1 MIRLK
6 ISLLCLVLLSAI
18 NLTAVVISKPQD
30 SQIYSYSGDNQTQ
43 TVGKTCNSPIRV
55 LVTDDAGNPVKGHEL
70 IFRVISFPENAS
82 GYMIEKQIVYTDST
96 GLAINNFKL
105 GDTEGDYKI
114 LVSSNEDI
122 TANSIVYTLNARK
135 SSWIVFL
142 IMGLFGGLAMFLYGM
157 QILSKGM
164 QAVAGS
170 RMRSIISK
178 FTYNKF
184 AALISGVVLTV
195 MVQSS
200 SVATVMLVGFVQAG
214 IMSFTQTLGMLL
226 GAGIGTTITAQL
238 IALNITDYALFIVAA
253 GFIVMLIAKS
263 TKFNNIG
270 KSVLGLGLLF
280 FGMYIMSQAMYPLR
294 SDERF
299 LSLLI
304 KLENPFVGI
313 LAGFIF
319 TALIQ
324 SSAAFIGIMI
334 TIASLGF
341 LSLEACIPLIL
352 GTNIGTGVTAIIAS
366 LNSSREAKRV
376 AFAHTLFK
384 LIGVLV
390 FVWWIPEFAALV
402 KAISPHVQGTADT
415 VENLGSTVPRQI
427 ANAHTVF
434 SVGLTILILP
444 FLKFYSKLIVKIIP
458 DKPLKISKEFQ
469 LKYINSTLSAS
480 PAMALGLAKK
490 ETERMSSKVQKML
503 NISLTPFFNKDLT
516 ILDKWQKLENEI
528 DFLQDNINN
537 YMISVSSQ
545 STDKESFNDAYQIMY
560 VANELEMIADI
571 VNTNMRRQAQKW
583 INSEARFSPE
593 GKQELELMLEKTL
606 KQISRSMEVFNEF
619 NLEKIEHIK
628 RKHKK
633 YANLAE
639 EYQMQHYE
647 RLVSQNPISLG
658 SSGVHLEL
666 LGLLQAASRHATNIS
681 RIMLS
686 WDKTD
691 DK

>member
-1 MIRLK
+1 MTKLK
-6 ISLLCLVLLSAI
+6 ISIFCFVLLLAI
-18 NLTAVVISKPQD
+18 NLNALVITKPQNP
-30 SQIYSYSGDNQTQ
+30 SVYSYSGDKQTQ

-55 LVTDDAGNPVKGHEL
+55 LVTDDAGNPVIGHEL
-70 IFRVISFPENAS
+70 RFSLIAFPENAS
-82 GYMIEKQIVYTDST
+82 GYKIENKIVYTDST
-96 GLAINNFKL
+96 GIAINNIKL
-105 GDTEGDYKI
+105 GDTEGDYRI
-114 LVSSNEDI
+114 LVSSNEDVS
-122 TANSIVYTLNARK
+122 ADSIVYTLTARK
-135 SSWIVFL
+135 KSWLVFL

-184 AALISGVVLTV
+184 AALISGVVLTL

-253 GFIVMLIAKS
+253 GFILMLIAKS
-263 TKFNNIG
+263 TKFTNIG
-270 KSVLGLGLLF
+270 KSILGLGLLF
-280 FGMYIMSQAMYPLR
+280 FGMYIMSQAMFPLR
-294 SDERF
+294 SDEKF
-299 LSLLI
+299 LNLLI

-313 LAGFIF
+313 IVGFVF

-352 GTNIGTGVTAIIAS
+352 GTNIGTGVTAILAS

-384 LIGVLV
+384 LIGVLI

-402 KAISPHVQGTADT
+402 KSISPHLNASDSS
-415 VENLGSTVPRQI
+415 VESLANTVPRQI

-434 SVGLTILILP
+434 SIGLTILILP
-444 FLKFYSKLIVKIIP
+444 FLKFYSKLIMKIIP
-458 DKPLKISKEFQ
+458 DKPVEIFEEFH
-469 LKYINSTLSAS
+469 LKYINSTLTAS
-480 PAMALGLAKK
+480 PAIALGLAKK
-490 ETERMSSKVQKML
+490 ETERMSAKVQKML
-503 NISLTPFFNKDLT
+503 NISLTPFFDKDIS

-528 DFLQDNINN
+528 DFLKNNINA
-537 YMISVSSQ
+537 YLISVGAQ
-545 STDKESFNDAYQIMY
+545 STDKDGFNDAYQIMY
-560 VANELEMIADI
+560 VAKELEMIADI
-571 VNTNMRRQAQKW
+571 VNTNMRRQAEKW
-583 INSEARFSPE
+583 ISLDAKFSSE
-593 GKQELELMLEKTL
+593 GKQELEVMLEKTL
-606 KQISRSMEVFNEF
+606 KQISRSMEVFNQF
-619 NLEKIEHIK
+619 NLEKVVHIK
-628 RKHKK
+628 KKFNK

-639 EYQMQHYE
+639 DYEMQHYE
-647 RLVSQNPISLG
+647 RLVSQNPVSL
-658 SSGVHLEL
+658 SSSDTHLEL
-666 LGLLQAASRHATNIS
+666 LGLLQATSRHATNIS
-681 RIMLS
+681 RIMLNR
-686 WDKTD
+686 DKVE

>member
-6 ISLLCLVLLSAI
+6 ISLLCFVLLSAI
-18 NLTAVVISKPQD
+18 NLSAVVIVKPQD

-43 TVGKTCNSPIRV
+43 TVGKACNSPIRV

-70 IFRVISFPENAS
+70 IFRVIFFPENAS
-82 GYMIEKQIVYTDST
+82 GHQIENQIVYTDSV
-96 GLAINNFKL
+96 GLAINYFTF

-122 TANSIVYTLNARK
+122 AANSIVYTLNARK
-135 SSWIVFL
+135 PSWIIFL
-142 IMGLFGGLAMFLYGM
+142 IIGLMGGLAIFLYGM

-164 QAVAGS
+164 QAAVGS
-170 RMRSIISK
+170 KMRGVISK
-178 FTYNKF
+178 FTYNKYV
-184 AALISGVVLTV
+184 ALLSGVLLTV

-200 SVATVMLVGFVQAG
+200 TVATVMLVGFVQAG
-214 IMSFTQTLGMLL
+214 LMSFAQTLGMLL

-238 IALNITDYALFIVAA
+238 IALNITDYALLIVAV
-253 GFIVMLIAKS
+253 GFIIMLIAKS
-263 TKFNNIG
+263 SKFNNIG
-270 KSVLGLGLLF
+270 KSILGLGLLF
-280 FGMYIMSQAMYPLR
+280 FGMYIMSQAMFPLR

-304 KLENPFVGI
+304 KLENPFIGI
-313 LAGFIF
+313 LVGFLF
-319 TALIQ
+319 TALIH

-341 LSLEACIPLIL
+341 LSLEACIPLVL
-352 GTNIGTGVTAIIAS
+352 GTNVGTGITAILAS
-366 LNSSREAKRV
+366 INSSREAKRV

-390 FVWWIPEFAALV
+390 FVWWIPEFAAFV
-402 KAISPHVQGTADT
+402 RAISPDVQGTANT
-415 VENLGSTVPRQI
+415 VETLGSTVPRQI

-434 SVGLTILILP
+434 SIGLTILVFP
-444 FLKFYSKLIVKIIP
+444 FLRFYAKIIERIIP
-458 DKPLKISKEFQ
+458 DKLAKPSEEFQ
-469 LKYINSTLSAS
+469 LKYISSTLTSS

-503 NISLTPFFNKDLT
+503 NLSLTPFFNKDLT

-571 VNTNMRRQAQKW
+571 VNTNMRRQVEKW
-583 INSEARFSPE
+583 IKSDAKFTPE
-593 GKQELELMLEKTL
+593 GKRELEVMLEKVL
-606 KQISRSMEVFNEF
+606 KQISRSIEVFKEF
-619 NLEKIEHIK
+619 NLEKVVHIK
-628 RKHKK
+628 KKHKE
-633 YANLAE
+633 YDSLAE
-639 EYQMQHYE
+639 DYQILHYE
-647 RLVSQNPISLG
+647 RLVSQNPVSLG
-658 SSGVHLEL
+658 SSGTHLEL

-681 RIMLS
+681 RIMLRQ
-686 WDKTD
+686 DKID